1 VYLQGILSDQY
12 LKMHIADLERE
23 IAHERLVAEATRGRP
38 SLRSRLADRLYALA
52 ALVEGQ
58 PRPRGHDELTAA
70 AA

>member
-1 VYLQGILSDQY
+1 VYLQGALSDQY

-23 IAHERLVAEATRGRP
+23 IAHDRLVAEALRDQP

-52 ALVEGQ
+52 ALVEGTPQ
-58 PRPRGHDELTAA
+58 RRGHDKLTAA